1 MPWRSTAQHVRT
13 SDSSDAHFTQPI
25 DSLQLEQIR
34 RAQAVAAMSQTNAA
48 LVSEMCSDGQN
59 WPQNSKTSKSN
70 LSSGSDFVVSFYNR
84 YYKIGATLKRGD
96 HFSRVFTTGA
106 GECDMEEWELK
117 HCLAATAVD
126 RTGPPPQVQCH
137 TSWCDGTLPS
147 ALSPAPL
154 RPDQSRS
161 CTRFVPRPPWR
172 PFYVSFS
179 WW

>member
-1 MPWRSTAQHVRT
+1 MQNWSHLKDWIFGAFSCLWFNDDKDNWRLHERSRMPWRSTAQHVRT

-96 HFSRVFTTGA
+96 HFSRFFCIHNWC
-106 GECDMEEWELK
+106 GESVIWRSGNSSI
-117 HCLAATAVD
+117 V
-126 RTGPPPQVQCH
+126 
-137 TSWCDGTLPS
+137 SLP
-147 ALSPAPL
+147 L
-154 RPDQSRS
+154 Q
-161 CTRFVPRPPWR
+161 
-172 PFYVSFS
+172 
-179 WW
+179 